1 MGKEK
6 TSWDTESGLLD
17 NFDFVVEEQW
27 FGEDE
32 NSDDGRIFLFL
43 QGTAT
48 DDMDEV
54 TEDHVERYSTGK
66 NWEVVEDGEEV
77 ENATGRNRFNQNS
90 GMGRFINALVALG
103 DDVAEMLQE
112 RGEAN
117 VAATFANLNMHM
129 ENRVVSTWPD
139 KETNEQLEWRL
150 NLPTS
155 ISIKK
160 KKAKKASPKK
170 ASSKKAS
177 PKKGGSKGGSSKLRN
192 AIIEFA
198 AQFDEDE
205 HSDFVEQILD
215 EDVFSDAD
223 KIEADEELNAEV
235 LDSDSKLWAKA
246 HK

>member
-32 NSDDGRIFLFL
+32 ESDDDRIFLFL

-48 DDMDEV
+48 DEMDEV

-112 RGEAN
+112 RGEAT
-117 VAATFANLNMHM
+117 VAATFAGLKMHM
-129 ENRVVSTWPD
+129 ENQVVSKWTD
-139 KETNEQLEWRL
+139 KDTGEELEWRL

-155 ISIKK
+155 VSVK
-160 KKAKKASPKK
+160 KKAKKSPAKKSPTKK
-170 ASSKKAS
+170 ATAKKS
-177 PKKGGSKGGSSKLRN
+177 GSSKLR
-192 AIIEFA
+192 AAVIDFA
-198 AQFDEDE
+198 SQFDEDE
-205 HSDFVEQILD
+205 HSDFVEQVLD
-215 EDVFSDAD
+215 EDVFEQAG
-223 KIEADEELNAEV
+223 KIEKDEELNAEI